1 MYSDLYFRKVVY
13 NLSNCIF
20 GQNMCTSFWTWANQ
34 CANRNNA
41 VIFLLHIDSP
51 HLWRFQILNWG
62 ESMCKQYL
70 ECYAAF
76 CTLICPKCS
85 WGETMC
91 IQKISS
97 NFLIAHWFAPLAS
110 KIIFKWGES
119 MCNKHLHSHV
129 PQKIPLFPSVLKFS
143 KLF

>member
-1 MYSDLYFRKVVY
+1 MK
-13 NLSNCIF
+13 IF
-20 GQNMCTSFWTWANQ
+20 ENMCTSFWTWANQ

-51 HLWRFQILNWG
+51 HLWRFQTLNWG

-119 MCNKHLHSHV
+119 MCNKHL
-129 PQKIPLFPSVLKFS
+129 QKHTSPSNQYVTSWFFFPFSVKS
-143 KLF
+143 MIDI